1 MRYVAFLAAAAAVG
15 LAAAAAHAQQVQII
29 TSGPDRPGAGAA
41 AVVITTEPGMV
52 MPIDDS
58 PVQLQFIGVPGDPT
72 PLAPPEAGRLVE
84 APRKMRITYLGVV
97 TSSVTEA
104 LGRQLALAPGVGL
117 VVDFVEPGSPADKA
131 GLHRFDVMVRLD
143 DQLLVNQPQLAVL
156 VRMRRPGDKATL
168 TVRREGAEVK
178 VPVEFQE
185 TERLVSGRPGLA
197 AWPPGAA
204 PAALQHRRLADLLR
218 NGAPI
223 TISANGNGL
232 SAASLTISDGEH
244 TLHITSRD
252 GGRYLVARDKENRV
266 VFEGPVETEAQRQAV
281 PEDIRRKLDGLKVFA
296 TPLAPPEPWP
306 EEAPP
311 PEGS

>member
-1 MRYVAFLAAAAAVG
+1 MRYATFLAAAAAMG
-15 LAAAAAHAQQVQII
+15 LATAAAHAQQVQII
-29 TSGPDRPGAGAA
+29 TAGPDRPGAGAA

-58 PVQLQFIGVPGDPT
+58 PVRLEFVGVPGDPT
-72 PLAPPEAGRLVE
+72 PLAPPGPGRPVE
-84 APRKMRITYLGVV
+84 APRKMKITYLGVV
-97 TSSVTEA
+97 TSPVGEA

-131 GLHRFDVMVRLD
+131 GLHRFDVLVRLD

-156 VRMRRPGDKATL
+156 VRMRKPGDQAVLMAK
-168 TVRREGAEVK
+168 REAAEVK
-178 VPVEFQE
+178 VPVEFLE
-185 TERLVSGRPGLA
+185 TERLVFGRPGLA

-204 PAALQHRRLADLLR
+204 PVALQHRRLADLLR
-218 NGAPI
+218 NRGAI
-223 TISANGNGL
+223 TISADGNEL
-232 SAASLTISDGEH
+232 RAASLTISDGEH

-252 GGRYLVARDKENRV
+252 GGRYLVARDKENHV
-266 VFEGPVETEAQRQAV
+266 VFEGPIETEAQRQAV

-296 TPLAPPEPWP
+296 TPLAPPPDAWP
-306 EEAPP
+306 EEDP